1 MTIKGEFFGKIVT
14 YLFSSIFL
22 VSSKSKLC
30 FRTPCSGSSLS
41 RRFSSAAAAAALY
54 YQHYGGFV
62 QLPFPPTTK
71 NSWLCAYIKWLL
83 LLPSSNNIVVECKNT
98 LSHATQSCEAF
109 SFQMPALRAKMPDV
123 NLLHFLVQ
131 NFIPKLIFFQNNDL
145 VNSKSFSIFNKLAIL
160 HCILVFLIILPFI
173 FTFHMYLHYFI
184 LKVLTIYPLLSL
196 NLMVLHTALCHK
208 VL

>member
-41 RRFSSAAAAAALY
+41 RRFSSAAAAAAALY

-98 LSHATQSCEAF
+98 LSHMQHS
-109 SFQMPALRAKMPDV
+109 PVK
-123 NLLHFLVQ
+123 HFLFKCQ
-131 NFIPKLIFFQNNDL
+131 LCELRCLMLTYYIF
-145 VNSKSFSIFNKLAIL
+145 
-160 HCILVFLIILPFI
+160 
-173 FTFHMYLHYFI
+173 
-184 LKVLTIYPLLSL
+184 
-196 NLMVLHTALCHK
+196 
-208 VL
+208 

>member
-22 VSSKSKLC
+22 FSSSKSKLC

-41 RRFSSAAAAAALY
+41 RRFSSAAAAALY

-71 NSWLCAYIKWLL
+71 NSWLCAYIKWLLL

-123 NLLHFLVQ
+123 NLLNFLVQ
-131 NFIPKLIFFQNNDL
+131 NCIIPKFIFFE
-145 VNSKSFSIFNKLAIL
+145 IMIW
-160 HCILVFLIILPFI
+160 
-173 FTFHMYLHYFI
+173 
-184 LKVLTIYPLLSL
+184 
-196 NLMVLHTALCHK
+196 
-208 VL
+208 

>member
-22 VSSKSKLC
+22 VSSSKSKLC

-41 RRFSSAAAAAALY
+41 RRFSSAAAAALY

-83 LLPSSNNIVVECKNT
+83 LLLPSSNNIVVECKNT

-109 SFQMPALRAKMPDV
+109 SFKFFANLVAWCEINLYIITFNFALHIKFHKFIDFENN
-123 NLLHFLVQ
+123 NLV
-131 NFIPKLIFFQNNDL
+131 KGT
-145 VNSKSFSIFNKLAIL
+145 V
-160 HCILVFLIILPFI
+160 
-173 FTFHMYLHYFI
+173 
-184 LKVLTIYPLLSL
+184 
-196 NLMVLHTALCHK
+196 
-208 VL
+208 

>member
-1 MTIKGEFFGKIVT
+1 MFPNLWVVYLKMLNKKLHTLVNIPTRYDDQRWILWKNCN
-14 YLFSSIFL
+14 LFSSIFL

-41 RRFSSAAAAAALY
+41 RRFSSAAAAALY

-123 NLLHFLVQ
+123 
-131 NFIPKLIFFQNNDL
+131 
-145 VNSKSFSIFNKLAIL
+145 
-160 HCILVFLIILPFI
+160 
-173 FTFHMYLHYFI
+173 TY
-184 LKVLTIYPLLSL
+184 
-196 NLMVLHTALCHK
+196 
-208 VL
+208 

>member
-22 VSSKSKLC
+22 VSSSKSKLC

-41 RRFSSAAAAAALY
+41 RRFSSAAAAALY

-83 LLPSSNNIVVECKNT
+83 LPSSNNIVVECKNT

-109 SFQMPALRAKMPDV
+109 SFQMPLQSMTCYLFWVAAPATPQPKISPQPHATCFFWWSQLASASATLSK
-123 NLLHFLVQ
+123 FSF
-131 NFIPKLIFFQNNDL
+131 NFC
-145 VNSKSFSIFNKLAIL
+145 SI
-160 HCILVFLIILPFI
+160 
-173 FTFHMYLHYFI
+173 
-184 LKVLTIYPLLSL
+184 IY
-196 NLMVLHTALCHK
+196 
-208 VL
+208 